1 MKSIALFILFIG
13 TLLIIKSYYE
23 NKYIKQAEPN
33 TIIKYLPISQY
44 EEVMTD
50 EQSLS
55 NFYKGMFEQ
64 TQPNMYDYK
73 KNNVINSSVKNENV
87 NI

>member
-1 MKSIALFILFIG
+1 MKSIALFMLFVG

-23 NKYIKQAEPN
+23 YKYIKQSEPN

-50 EQSLS
+50 EQSLAD
-55 NFYKGMFEQ
+55 FYKGMFEQ

-73 KNNVINSSVKNENV
+73 KNNISNNSANK
-87 NI
+87 

>member
-13 TLLIIKSYYE
+13 VILIIKSYYE
-23 NKYIKQAEPN
+23 NKYAKAEKPK

-55 NFYKGMFEQ
+55 DFYKGMFEQ
-64 TQPNMYDYK
+64 TQPNVYDYK
-73 KNNVINSSVKNENV
+73 KNSIINSSAANNV
-87 NI
+87 NS

>member
-23 NKYIKQAEPN
+23 NKYIKQTEPN